1 MNQAITKRT
10 THMTNPVLPIAGGLY
25 KHYLN
30 RNLEV
35 MEYAVRLYGKVFAL
49 RFDLRVPLE
58 YNYDD
63 TNLVTRFISSLKAQL
78 NAHYQRKLRQSKSYV
93 HTTDL
98 LYVWTREEGSYG
110 KPHYHFCIFLNG
122 NAHSFLGRIEL
133 GRDNM
138 YNRIVNAWRSAL
150 GTHSTLDSAW
160 AFDPCLV
167 SIPPNCEYLL
177 EREKPGFNRLYKD
190 LYKRLSYLTK
200 VESKSRGDG
209 VNCYGTNRVPKAV
222 FHGV

>member
-1 MNQAITKRT
+1 MNQAITKQT
-10 THMTNPVLPIAGGLY
+10 TYMSNPVLSITDGLY
-25 KHYLN
+25 THYLY

-35 MEYAVRLYGKVFAL
+35 LEYALRLYGKVFAL

-78 NAHYQRKLRQSKSYV
+78 NAHYQRKQRETAGYV
-93 HTTDL
+93 HATEL
-98 LYVWTREEGSYG
+98 LYVWTREEGRYG

-122 NAHSFLGRIEL
+122 DAYRSLGRIEL
-133 GRDNM
+133 GRENL

-150 GTHSTLDSAW
+150 GTHSTLDCNW
-160 AFDPCLV
+160 AFDPSLV

-177 EREKPGFNRLYKD
+177 ERRNPGFNGQYQA

-200 VESKSRGDG
+200 VESKPRGNG
-209 VNCYGTNRVPKAV
+209 VNCYGASRVPKVA